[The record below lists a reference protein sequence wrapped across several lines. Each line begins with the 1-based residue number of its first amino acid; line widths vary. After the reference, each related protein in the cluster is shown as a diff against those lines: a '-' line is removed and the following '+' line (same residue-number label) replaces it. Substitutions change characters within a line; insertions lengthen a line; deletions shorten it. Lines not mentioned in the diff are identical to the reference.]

1 MKLQTL
7 EHLTQSQRNITWP
20 QCLLVRWSIT
30 ILTFDASGFENEFED
45 ASDED
50 VRAFPLEILH

>member
-1 MKLQTL
+1 
-7 EHLTQSQRNITWP
+7 
-20 QCLLVRWSIT
+20 VRWSIT
-30 ILTFDASGFENEFED
+30 ILTFAESGFENEFED

>member
-1 MKLQTL
+1 
-7 EHLTQSQRNITWP
+7 
-20 QCLLVRWSIT
+20 VRWSIT
-30 ILTFDASGFENEFED
+30 ILTFAASGFENEFED